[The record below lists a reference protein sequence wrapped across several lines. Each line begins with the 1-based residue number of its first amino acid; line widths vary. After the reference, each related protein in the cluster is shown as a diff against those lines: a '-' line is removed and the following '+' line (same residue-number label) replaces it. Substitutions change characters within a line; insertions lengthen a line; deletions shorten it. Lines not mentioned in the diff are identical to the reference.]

1 MSGAVSFK
9 LTGDKALDA
18 KFAALPGAMQKRILR
33 DALRPAAKLVLEAA
47 KRSVPR
53 RTGRM
58 AGSLKV
64 RAGKRSRKRPN
75 AVTFIVQ
82 TAEGDFK
89 GATYY
94 AAFLEYG
101 HRAGPRPLGTKRR
114 HIEGKRYIKRALAS
128 VDDQARALAIKLVKE
143 GLEREAKSASPR

>member
-1 MSGAVSFK
+1 MTGAVSFK

-33 DALRPAAKLVLEAA
+33 DALRPAAKVILEAS
-47 KRSVPR
+47 KRGVPR

-58 AGSLKV
+58 AASLKV
-64 RAGKRSRKRPN
+64 KAGKRSRKRPN
-75 AVTFIVQ
+75 AVTFVVQ

-89 GATYY
+89 GETYY

-101 HRAGPRPLGTKRR
+101 HRAGPRALGTKRR
-114 HIEGKRYIKRALAS
+114 HIEGKRYLKLALAS
-128 VDDQARALAIKLVKE
+128 VDQQARDVAIRLIKE
-143 GLEREAKSASPR
+143 GLERVAKAK